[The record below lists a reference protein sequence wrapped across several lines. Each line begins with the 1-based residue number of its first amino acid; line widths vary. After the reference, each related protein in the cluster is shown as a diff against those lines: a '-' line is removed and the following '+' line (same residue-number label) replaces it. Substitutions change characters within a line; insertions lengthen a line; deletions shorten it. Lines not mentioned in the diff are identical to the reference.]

1 MACQESQGGTDG
13 QTYTDGQ
20 NFSPLSRLLP
30 KKDQIWTQMD
40 QIGAHIDQDGA
51 HKNQM
56 GLRWLRGVKR
66 AQVDHIGTC
75 TDQIRSQAG

>member
-1 MACQESQGGTDG
+1 MDRCTDEHISSHF
-13 QTYTDGQ
+13 TE
-20 NFSPLSRLLP
+20 FCPLLGLLP

-66 AQVDHIGTC
+66 AQVDHIGT
-75 TDQIRSQAG
+75 